1 MSQFFKCDDCNSVFL
16 KTFCGGAS
24 SGESKL
30 RELIPGTTDGAAEKH
45 IPDVKVD
52 GNTVQVT
59 VGSVE
64 HPMLEAHYIAFIY
77 METEKGGQIVHL
89 NPGEAPKAE
98 FTVPAGDKLV
108 AVYEYCNIHG
118 LWKWEA

>member
-30 RELIPGTTDGAAEKH
+30 RELIPGTSDGAAEKH

-52 GNTVQVT
+52 GNTVPMQPA
-59 VGSVE
+59 GSVCE
-64 HPMLEAHYIAFIY
+64 VVVRM
-77 METEKGGQIVHL
+77 
-89 NPGEAPKAE
+89 
-98 FTVPAGDKLV
+98 
-108 AVYEYCNIHG
+108 
-118 LWKWEA
+118 

>member
-77 METEKGGQIVHL
+77 METEKGGRSCI
-89 NPGEAPKAE
+89 
-98 FTVPAGDKLV
+98 
-108 AVYEYCNIHG
+108 
-118 LWKWEA
+118 

>member
-89 NPGEAPKAE
+89 NPGEAPKACLLY
-98 FTVPAGDKLV
+98 TSRCV
-108 AVYEYCNIHG
+108 
-118 LWKWEA
+118 